1 MRFIFS
7 HFPPCVPPR
16 LKFDWKL
23 QSVKTKEVLF
33 FFKYACS
40 VQIILSGRI
49 FDLGCLREIIITQQ
63 FFWLA
68 FSAALPVLTNRRAVR
83 LPLWIMLLLKKNKT
97 RHFYL
102 NYRIPNYAEFNTF
115 SVCWSVTKYPRP
127 QWRYQKKIR
136 LDLHNV
142 HLILRSHE
150 AAFCQIDVASSSR
163 WVAFPSIWAFPFIR
177 ITTLSLQSPWT
188 DAGKD
193 RGKEWLLAGMIVL
206 QHNVINRTQFC
217 RTFGENHFARSLTV
231 CWAAR
236 QLLGD
241 SPPGEQLWSTLWG
254 LNYSF
259 RMATCIQLVWNCG
272 EDFASCSSPDSF

>member
-83 LPLWIMLLLKKNKT
+83 LPLWIMLLLKKQNKAFLLELQNSKLC
-97 RHFYL
+97 RVQYFQRLLECY
-102 NYRIPNYAEFNTF
+102 EV
-115 SVCWSVTKYPRP
+115 SSSSVTVSEKDQVRSA
-127 QWRYQKKIR
+127 QCA
-136 LDLHNV
+136 LDLEKP
-142 HLILRSHE
+142 RSS
-150 AAFCQIDVASSSR
+150 FLPNR
-163 WVAFPSIWAFPFIR
+163 
-177 ITTLSLQSPWT
+177 
-188 DAGKD
+188 
-193 RGKEWLLAGMIVL
+193 RGI
-206 QHNVINRTQFC
+206 IF
-217 RTFGENHFARSLTV
+217 
-231 CWAAR
+231 
-236 QLLGD
+236 
-241 SPPGEQLWSTLWG
+241 
-254 LNYSF
+254 
-259 RMATCIQLVWNCG
+259 
-272 EDFASCSSPDSF
+272 